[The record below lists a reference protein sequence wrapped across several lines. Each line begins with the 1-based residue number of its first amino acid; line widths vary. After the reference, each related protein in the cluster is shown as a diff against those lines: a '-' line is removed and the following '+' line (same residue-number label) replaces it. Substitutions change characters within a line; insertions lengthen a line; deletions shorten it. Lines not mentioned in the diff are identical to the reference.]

1 MMIAI
6 ANDHRGTEAKEQIKA
21 IITQMGHQYTDLG
34 VSEEVPVDYPDMAYT
49 ASMAVANKSADRA
62 ILVCGTGIG
71 MCIAA
76 NKVKGV
82 RAALCYDELNAQIS
96 RHHNDANVLCL
107 SGDLL
112 GAVALRKIVETWLTT
127 EFVGGRHQRRVNKI
141 SAIEEG
147 RDPREVTTADSNKG
161 Q

>member
-1 MMIAI
+1 MIIAV
-6 ANDHRGTEAKEQIKA
+6 ANDHRGVKAIEQVKA
-21 IITQMGHQYTDLG
+21 IIAQLKHECLDFGCA
-34 VSEEVPVDYPDMAYT
+34 EESPVDYPDKAYE
-49 ASMAVANKSADRA
+49 AAMAVSEQKADRA
-62 ILVCGTGIG
+62 ILICGTGMG

-82 RAALCYDELNAQIS
+82 RAALCYDELNAQVS

-112 GAVALRKIVETWLTT
+112 GTTILRKMVETWLTT
-127 EFVGGRHQRRVNKI
+127 EFSGGRHQRRVNKI
-141 SAIEEG
+141 AAIEQG
-147 RDPREVTTADSNKG
+147 QDPREITNE

>member
-1 MMIAI
+1 MKIAL
-6 ANDHRGTEAKEQIKA
+6 ANDHRGVKAMEHIKA
-21 IITQMGHQYTDLG
+21 ILSQLGHEYTDFSNG
-34 VSEEVPVDYPDMAYT
+34 SSDQPMDYPDGAFEA
-49 ASMAVANKSADRA
+49 ASAVSKGEANLG

-82 RAALCYDELNAQIS
+82 RAALCYDELAAKIS
-96 RHHNDANVLCL
+96 REHNDANVLCL

-112 GAVALRKIVETWLTT
+112 GPSMLQKIVQTWLSTD
-127 EFVGGRHQRRVNKI
+127 FIGGRHQRRVNKI
-141 SAIEEG
+141 KAIEDG
-147 RDPREVTTADSNKG
+147 LDPRQVTS

>member
-1 MMIAI
+1 MKIAV
-6 ANDHRGTEAKEQIKA
+6 ASDHRGVKAIEQVKA
-21 IITQMGHQYTDLG
+21 IISQLKHECIDFGSND
-34 VSEEVPVDYPDMAYT
+34 ENPVDYPDMAYQ
-49 ASMAVANKSADRA
+49 AAMAVSEKTADMA

-112 GAVALRKIVETWLTT
+112 GTTVLRKMVETWLTT
-127 EFVGGRHQRRVNKI
+127 EFSGGRHQRRVDKI
-141 SAIEEG
+141 SAIENG
-147 RDPREVTTADSNKG
+147 TDPREVVSD